1 MKRLGEGRRA
11 KNPTYTVSFR
21 VDGVTMEQ
29 LEEGAQ
35 KEDLS
40 LHSYARRMML
50 ETLLDTERE
59 RVREEV
65 EAVGAEVTDL
75 REQMAGLQT
84 TLTDLAQRVA
94 GPGEAP
100 PPPAVGTG
108 DLWEHLAAL
117 EQGLTDLAQEVLRQ
131 RSPGGPLL
139 GEVESL
145 REDLAA
151 TLEVLMLNLTQAGEE
166 EVTAWVSRN
175 LRREEPTG
183 SG

>member
-59 RVREEV
+59 RVRED
-65 EAVGAEVTDL
+65 VGMVWEEVTNL
-75 REQMAGLQT
+75 RAQVAELQT
-84 TLTDLAQRVA
+84 GLTTLAQGVA
-94 GPGEAP
+94 GPGEAGSA
-100 PPPAVGTG
+100 PAAGTEK
-108 DLWEHLAAL
+108 LWEHLAAL

-131 RSPGGPLL
+131 RSPEGPLRQ
-139 GEVESL
+139 GVESL
-145 REDLAA
+145 RADLAA

-175 LRREEPTG
+175 LRREEPPG
-183 SG
+183 